1 MVTNSGLDNRIM
13 KIEEGHDSAN
23 LVQRVSEQLREMI
36 MTGKLERE
44 SQLPNEPVLAAMLNV
59 SRSTVRSALT
69 ILEQGG
75 FVLRRWGVGTFVA
88 KDPPTY
94 DNLNINIGVT
104 QLIQSS
110 GAEVGC
116 AEVLVVERPASE
128 HVASRLG
135 LDPGTPLIILER
147 VRLANDRRIA
157 FTLDY
162 IPKKYFGSQTTTES
176 ILTDIE
182 GFVKENLSMY
192 TYLRDRLSI
201 DIHHGIAWIHPVST
215 ENYLAE
221 KLQVARGI
229 SILYLEQVD
238 CNSEGEPVTLS
249 DEYYIAD
256 AFTFTVYRAA

>member
-1 MVTNSGLDNRIM
+1 METNSDFESRIM
-13 KIEEGHDSAN
+13 KIEEAHDSTN

-44 SQLPNEPVLAAMLNV
+44 SQLPNEPDLAAMLNV

-69 ILEQGG
+69 ILEHGG
-75 FVLRRWGVGTFVA
+75 FVVRRWGVGTFVA
-88 KDPPTY
+88 KDPPAY
-94 DNLNINIGVT
+94 DNLNINTGVT

-116 AEVLVVERPASE
+116 AEVLIVERPASE

-135 LDPGTPLIILER
+135 LDPGTPLILLER

-162 IPKKYFGSQTTTES
+162 IPKKYFGSQTTES
-176 ILTDIE
+176 IIKEIGSFL
-182 GFVKENLSMY
+182 KENLSMY
-192 TYLRDRLSI
+192 TYMRDRLSI

-249 DEYYIAD
+249 DEYYVAD

>member
-1 MVTNSGLDNRIM
+1 MDTNSGSDNRIM
-13 KIEEGHDSAN
+13 KIEEAHDSAN
-23 LVQRVSEQLREMI
+23 LAQRVSEQLREMI

-75 FVLRRWGVGTFVA
+75 FVLRRWGVGTFVT

-116 AEVLVVERPASE
+116 AEVLVLERPASE
-128 HVASRLG
+128 HAASRLG
-135 LDPGTPLIILER
+135 VDPGTPLIILER

-162 IPKKYFGSQTTTES
+162 IPKKLFGPQKTTES
-176 ILTDIE
+176 IIKEIGSFVE
-182 GFVKENLSMY
+182 GNGSMY
-192 TYLRDRLSI
+192 NYMRDRLSI
-201 DIHHGIAWIHPVST
+201 EIHHGIAWIHPVST

-238 CNSEGEPVTLS
+238 CNSEGEPITLS
-249 DEYYIAD
+249 DEYYVAD